1 MWISHRWSVPL
12 MQQGV
17 YDSWKSPWIWN
28 CSWKCWKSSG
38 IWLMWQLLLENFI
51 ISSVILACRVIFS
64 TLCIGKSSGKQCHYD
79 LREFIIPCSFVD
91 ITIFTCI
98 LILYGLSHK
107 NLLEFK
113 KNVSRI
119 SHGNGLGWICRH
131 PVQDLSYN
139 ARNCCGLHNEPHV
152 PYMQLMN
159 VLKKGSTSLGQEM
172 EKFGCNSNSSSSSN
186 CSIAQWTL
194 WSCVKFNILDTSGL
208 IVDTLLILSNVSE
221 FYAAL
226 NWSITICIHTA
237 CTRFLS
243 VCLMLYMSLHLLWMI
258 YFL

>member
-1 MWISHRWSVPL
+1 LSNQESLSEPNCRMVNGYHVIPPLWSQCVALLQRSDCIMWISHRWSVPL

-28 CSWKCWKSSG
+28 CSWKCWKSPG

-64 TLCIGKSSGKQCHYD
+64 TLCIGTSSGKQYHYD
-79 LREFIIPCSFVD
+79 LREFIIPRSFVD

-107 NLLEFK
+107 NLLEFF

-119 SHGNGLGWICRH
+119 SPGNGLGWICRH

-139 ARNCCGLHNEPHV
+139 ARMSHMCHICSWWTC
-152 PYMQLMN
+152 
-159 VLKKGSTSLGQEM
+159 LKRVVHHLDRKRKSLVVIV
-172 EKFGCNSNSSSSSN
+172 
-186 CSIAQWTL
+186 IA
-194 WSCVKFNILDTSGL
+194 
-208 IVDTLLILSNVSE
+208 
-221 FYAAL
+221 AAVA
-226 NWSITICIHTA
+226 TA
-237 CTRFLS
+237 
-243 VCLMLYMSLHLLWMI
+243 V
-258 YFL
+258 